1 MSVVPMDLYW
11 IWRGSGEREGAAV
24 RCLSCRRNLVG
35 HAVLDR
41 VWSGCGRGWRGGR
54 KRGKARQG
62 RRGEGFGLSRSLL
75 LLLRDSGN
83 LWHAHAIAGALDHT
97 GGGGDGGLTGAW
109 KAQRRARRREEGTWS
124 GGTLFSWL
132 WCRLRGVE
140 ESLSLLGEGGDERA
154 GSLLGI
160 AKPAGMEGGGG
171 AWSLQ

>member
-1 MSVVPMDLYW
+1 MGAERGRELRCAAFLVAETWLGTLCW
-11 IWRGSGEREGAAV
+11 IESGRGAGVGGAAEGSEA
-24 RCLSCRRNLVG
+24 R
-35 HAVLDR
+35 
-41 VWSGCGRGWRGGR
+41 
-54 KRGKARQG
+54 RGKA
-62 RRGEGFGLSRSLL
+62 GEGFGLSRSLL

-132 WCRLRGVE
+132 CCRLRGVE

-154 GSLLGI
+154 GRLLGI